1 MVLLNAIAF
10 AAVGIVL
17 FAVSF
22 WLLTGKFW
30 RQALEERNI
39 SVAIILA
46 AVALA
51 LGWIIAAAVH

>member
-22 WLLTGKFW
+22 WLLTWKFW